1 MIELFHPE
9 VQIWPRGSSNRHFL
23 APHGISIEPTTFFL
37 RRNKRIKE
45 LKRALKWLNALQ
57 LLTPTS
63 PFIVKS
69 NLILPRGT
77 KDKHPFIFFS
87 PAYKIEKNRGPKAHN
102 RFLLLITK
110 KGSGLGTHTH
120 TQSQRSFG
128 HESEINYE
136 AQGRNITRQR
146 DRLKNTNREKSDNG
160 YSHRI
165 KITTFTRSRER
176 STKISRLV
184 KQFRE

>member
-1 MIELFHPE
+1 MLDVWNQLEPVSSSKMARKGWVNMEANLDLLKQYNDLLQLVELFHPE

-77 KDKHPFIFFS
+77 KDKHPFNFFS
-87 PAYKIEKNRGPKAHN
+87 PAYKIEKK
-102 RFLLLITK
+102 
-110 KGSGLGTHTH
+110 
-120 TQSQRSFG
+120 
-128 HESEINYE
+128 
-136 AQGRNITRQR
+136 
-146 DRLKNTNREKSDNG
+146 
-160 YSHRI
+160 
-165 KITTFTRSRER
+165 
-176 STKISRLV
+176 
-184 KQFRE
+184 